1 MPHRATEFCYSS
13 FVGFLFVL
21 ESELVAC
28 CLAWFKIT
36 TRQTVRAKLSLLLL
50 AGALLASFSFTLDE
64 KQPAT
69 KKRNSETAGQ
79 VHQGD
84 LNSTV
89 DFRSISVWTILGF
102 GQLSIL
108 SEITKCST
116 TKPATFWNYIHWNA
130 WAICMHYLRCIA
142 GFETLDQLRP
152 KTGSLEQII

>member
-13 FVGFLFVL
+13 FGGFLFVL

-36 TRQTVRAKLSLLLL
+36 TRQTVRAKLRLM
-50 AGALLASFSFTLDE
+50 
-64 KQPAT
+64 KNNQ

-89 DFRSISVWTILGF
+89 DFRSISVRTILGF
-102 GQLSIL
+102 GPLSIL

-142 GFETLDQLRP
+142 DGFETLDQLRP
-152 KTGSLEQII
+152 KTGSLDQII